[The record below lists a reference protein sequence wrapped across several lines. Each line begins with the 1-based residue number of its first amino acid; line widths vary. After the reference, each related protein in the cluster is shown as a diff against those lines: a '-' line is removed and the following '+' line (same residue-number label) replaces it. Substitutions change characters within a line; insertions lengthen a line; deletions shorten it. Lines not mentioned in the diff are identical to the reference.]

1 MTFRTMATAAILA
14 LYVAIGS
21 SASALAAD
29 PDMPIWTA
37 PAAESLPI
45 WTASTR

>member
-14 LYVAIGS
+14 LSIAIGS
-21 SASALAAD
+21 SESTLAIE
-29 PDMPIWTA
+29 PDMPIWSVPT
-37 PAAESLPI
+37 AESLPI